1 VIATWFDDFKPSA
14 NSTDIPE
21 PPECKCRDVTFST
34 TLKREEFTIE
44 NRAERRKRAAMKRR
58 GKEPKS

>member
-1 VIATWFDDFKPSA
+1 MIATWYPFFTPSA

-21 PPECKCRDVTFST
+21 PPECKCKDVSFST
-34 TLKREEFTIE
+34 TLKREEFTIQ

-58 GKEPKS
+58 GKGPKS